1 MKAESLALFRTMQL
15 AIQGASK
22 HQVVEKL
29 ILDGIDKIVLG
40 EELYITEI
48 SLNMDLVVVSLY
60 DNECYVPLTN
70 LSERIIK
77 SIISTMRDKAL
88 EIADK
93 VVYVNNGEAIE

>member
-15 AIQGASK
+15 AIKGASK

-29 ILDGIDKIVLG
+29 ILDGIDRIVLG

-48 SLNMDLVVVSLY
+48 SLNMDLVVVSLF

-93 VVYVNNGEAIE
+93 VVYVSNGEAVE

>member
-1 MKAESLALFRTMQL
+1 MKAESLALFRAMQL
-15 AIQGASK
+15 AVKGASK

-48 SLNMDLVVVSLY
+48 SLNMDLVVISLY
-60 DNECYVPLTN
+60 DNECYVPLGN
-70 LSERIIK
+70 LSEQIIK
-77 SIISTMRDKAL
+77 SIITTMRYKAL